1 MRPKRQILKRYDL
14 VMDIR
19 KTTINNIRVLSAE
32 MIDKANSG
40 HPGLPLGCA
49 GIGYE
54 LYADVLKHNPAN
66 PDFIDRDRFVLSS
79 GHGSAL
85 IYSLLHIFGYGLK
98 MEDIENFRQLGSAAT
113 GHPEHGLVK
122 GVEATTGPLGQG
134 ISNAVGMAIAESM
147 LAAKYNKP
155 DLKLIDHYTFALCG
169 DGCMMEGIE
178 SESASLAGTLKLG
191 KLIVIYDSNGIT
203 IEGSTSVAFTEDV
216 AARHEAQGW
225 QVLRVASGED
235 LDAIKAAVD
244 KAKAE
249 TDKPSLIIV
258 KTRIGEGS
266 SKAGS
271 ASTHGSPLGAEC
283 IADMKKSMGWEY
295 PPFTVAPE
303 VQKHVKELSVKF
315 GKYEKDWNALAAKYA
330 KKYPEDWEKFNDQ
343 INGVGPDLTEI
354 ESIWKDEK
362 EEDATRNTGGRALC
376 RIAEYVPGI
385 VGGTADLVPSTKAYI
400 KDGGDYGPENRAGR
414 NVHFGIR
421 EHAMGGICNGI
432 ALHGGFIAFSSTFHV
447 FSDYMR
453 NPIRMAA
460 LMQLPVF
467 YVFTHDSIGVG
478 EDGPTHQSVEQTAS
492 LRLIPGL
499 DVYRPADYSETACAY
514 VSAVT
519 SGRPTVMVL
528 SRQNLPALHSGTKG
542 LLGGYIVEGEGKP
555 DVVLIGVGSEVSL
568 ALKTKEALAK
578 DGINARVVSMP
589 CVEAF
594 ERQSTDYQN
603 EVLPIGIP
611 RVVLEAGATA
621 PWYKYAGSDG
631 AVIGMDTFGASG
643 KASKLF
649 EYFGFTVDRVAA
661 VVKEKLGK

>member
-1 MRPKRQILKRYDL
+1 
-14 VMDIR
+14 MDIR

-54 LYADVLKHNPAN
+54 LYAEILKHNPAN
-66 PDFIDRDRFVLSS
+66 PDFIDRDRFILSS

-147 LAAKYNKP
+147 LAAQFNKP
-155 DLKLIDHYTFALCG
+155 DIKLIDHYTYALCG

-203 IEGSTSVAFTEDV
+203 IEGATDVAFTEDV
-216 AARHEAQGW
+216 AARHIAQGW
-225 QVLRVASGED
+225 QVLKVASGED
-235 LDAIKAAVD
+235 IDALKAAVLE
-244 KAKAE
+244 AKAE
-249 TDKPSLIIV
+249 TNKPSLIIV

-283 IADMKKSMGWEY
+283 IAEMKKSMGWEY
-295 PPFTVAPE
+295 PPFSVATE
-303 VQKHVKELSVKF
+303 VKAHIKELSKTF
-315 GKYEKDWNALAAKYA
+315 AGYESAWNKLAEKYA
-330 KKYPEDWEKFNDQ
+330 AKYPEDWQ
-343 INGVGPDLTEI
+343 IFKDRMDGVGPDLTQI
-354 ESIWKDEK
+354 ESIWTDEK

-400 KDGGDYGPENRAGR
+400 KNGGDYGPENRAGR

-478 EDGPTHQSVEQTAS
+478 EDGPTHQPIEQTAS

-499 DVYRPADYSETACAY
+499 DVYRPADYSETASAY

-542 LLGGYIVEGEGKP
+542 LKGAYVVAGEGKP
-555 DVVLIGVGSEVSL
+555 DVVLLATGSEVSL
-568 ALKTKEALAK
+568 ALKAKDLLAG

-594 ERQSTDYQN
+594 ERQSIDYQN
-603 EVLPIGIP
+603 EILPVGIK
-611 RVVLEAGATA
+611 RIVIEAGATA

-631 AVIGMDTFGASG
+631 AVIGIDSFGASG
-643 KASKLF
+643 KANKLF
-649 EYFGFTVDRVAA
+649 EYFGFTPERVAEIT
-661 VVKEKLGK
+661 KEKLGK